1 MFLAYTYVTQNL
13 TKLDIKINNFKYL
26 TILLILGVLLS
37 TIPSAI
43 TGLLSG
49 DGTLTSGLF
58 FVSIGNSMV
67 MFGSILV
74 FFNLLK
80 LLYLS
85 FIECDCIYLLKGK
98 KGGTDKA

>member
-1 MFLAYTYVTQNL
+1 MYKRQ
-13 TKLDIKINNFKYL
+13 
-26 TILLILGVLLS
+26 LLILGVLLS

-67 MFGSILV
+67 MLGSILV

-85 FIECDCIYLLKGK
+85 FTDCDCIYLFKGK
-98 KGGTDKA
+98 KGGIDKA